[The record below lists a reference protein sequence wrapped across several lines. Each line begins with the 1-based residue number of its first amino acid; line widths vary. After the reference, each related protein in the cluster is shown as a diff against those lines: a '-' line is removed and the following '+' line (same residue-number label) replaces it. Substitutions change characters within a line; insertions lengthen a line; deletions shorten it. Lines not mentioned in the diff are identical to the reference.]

1 MKWSVPDGMCS
12 RRKNMLKSYSQCTVV
27 VLAKDVVEGDV
38 VVAEAVVVEGGCVVE
53 GGNVQWSLQKSLS
66 QHVTHE

>member
-1 MKWSVPDGMCS
+1 MCS
-12 RRKNMLKSYSQCTVV
+12 RRKNMLKLYSQCTVV
-27 VLAKDVVEGDV
+27 VLATDVVEGDV
-38 VVAEAVVVEGGCVVE
+38 VVDGDVVIEEAVVVEGGCVVE

>member
-1 MKWSVPDGMCS
+1 MCS
-12 RRKNMLKSYSQCTVV
+12 RRKNMLKLYSQYTVV

-38 VVAEAVVVEGGCVVE
+38 VVDEDVVVEGDCVVE
-53 GGNVQWSLQKSLS
+53 GGNVQWSLQKSLP